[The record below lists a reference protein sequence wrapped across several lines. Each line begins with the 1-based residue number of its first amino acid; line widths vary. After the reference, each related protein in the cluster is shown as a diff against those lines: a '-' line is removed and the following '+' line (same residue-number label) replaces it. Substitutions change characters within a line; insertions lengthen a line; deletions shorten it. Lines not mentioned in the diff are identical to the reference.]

1 MGIALINLSF
11 TKTHQITRRNKQF
24 TTRETKK
31 QTPRMTAAL
40 RFQEPTCDQNYGTR
54 KNIKF

>member
-11 TKTHQITRRNKQF
+11 TKTHQITHRNKQF

-31 QTPRMTAAL
+31 QTPKRMTAAL
-40 RFQEPTCDQNYGTR
+40 RFQEPTCEQN
-54 KNIKF
+54 

>member
-11 TKTHQITRRNKQF
+11 TKTHQITCRNKQF

-40 RFQEPTCDQNYGTR
+40 RFQEPTCDQN
-54 KNIKF
+54 